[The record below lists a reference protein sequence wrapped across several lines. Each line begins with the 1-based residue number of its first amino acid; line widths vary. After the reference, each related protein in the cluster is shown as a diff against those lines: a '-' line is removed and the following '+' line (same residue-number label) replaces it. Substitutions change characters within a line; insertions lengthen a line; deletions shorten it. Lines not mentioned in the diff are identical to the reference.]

1 MLPWLRPKIKVQM
14 GTLRVG
20 KKIIILLP
28 VVVETPKLEKVGTV
42 IVVRNLSWWS
52 KFKQWLKRVWEY
64 VRY

>member
-1 MLPWLRPKIKVQM
+1 MLPWMRPKIKVHM

-52 KFKQWLKRVWEY
+52 KFKQWLKKVWEY